1 MSKAIVKHK
10 AESKLGSALNTAGQ
24 IIQYAQSQK
33 GQQLIKKASKAAGHA
48 VSFIS
53 KSWEHMRDAFGGKPS
68 SSSAGAFSMPAKMG
82 VNTGGFK
89 WSFGKAPDVGLG
101 PGLRLYVRCRGP
113 AVLTSSNQGTIAS
126 GFYDTTNSV
135 MRPYLMLDPSVANVG
150 GASITYPAMFQ
161 AVSGIYN
168 MVKMFERY
176 LIRHVTLEMSPLK
189 STATDGNIALGQ
201 YHDPVRA
208 DVQYSVV
215 SATNYDRISG
225 LLNSCSFPVWE
236 PYRFQ
241 ALHVPDKSAISPADL
256 LWVHTD
262 DTPAVGQDSGR
273 MVVQGAIACDLVGT
287 GVSTQYSTTMLEV
300 CLDLYCPATVSTSVQ
315 LDEKDEK
322 QMRDYFRRHTRTT
335 STLYPQSATVVQQLQ
350 TDLADLKKVI
360 LASESHDKPKSET
373 SRESKGKDS
382 TGLSAREDQQPL
394 GGPAV
399 LVRSVDNTHTPP
411 NTPVLATQTA
421 QSVVPRSL
429 VRSSIW

>member
-1 MSKAIVKHK
+1 MSKALVKHR
-10 AESKLGSALNTAGQ
+10 AESKLGSALNVAGQ
-24 IIQYAQSQK
+24 IVQYAKSQK
-33 GQQLIKKASKAAGHA
+33 GQQMIKKATKAAGHA

-68 SSSAGAFSMPAKMG
+68 AATGAFSTPAKMG

-113 AVLTSSNQGTIAS
+113 GILTSGNQTTTAS
-126 GFYDTTNSV
+126 GFYDATNTV
-135 MRPYLMLDPSVANVG
+135 MRPYLMLDPSVANVD
-150 GASITYPAMFQ
+150 GASVSYPAMFQ

-168 MVKMFERY
+168 MVKLFERY
-176 LIRHVTLEMSPLK
+176 LIRHVTIEVAPLK
-189 STATDGNIALGQ
+189 STATDGAMALGQ

-215 SATNYDRISG
+215 STTNYDRISG

-241 ALHVPDKSAISPADL
+241 ALHVPDKAAISPADL
-256 LWVHTD
+256 LWIHTD
-262 DTPAVGQDSGR
+262 DSKAVGQDSGR
-273 MVVQGAIACDLVGT
+273 LVVQGAIACDMVGT

-300 CLDLYCPATVSTSVQ
+300 CLDLYCPATVATSVS
-315 LDEKDEK
+315 LDERDEK
-322 QMRDYFRRHTRTT
+322 QMREYFRRHNRTT
-335 STLYPQSATVVQQLQ
+335 SHLYPKCETDMLQLQ
-350 TDLADLKKVI
+350 TDLNDLKKVI
-360 LASESHDKPKSET
+360 LASESHGKPKPET
-373 SRESKGKDS
+373 TEETKGKVLL
-382 TGLSAREDQQPL
+382 GHCAREEQPPL

-421 QSVVPRSL
+421 QSVVPRML
-429 VRSSIW
+429 TRSTLW